1 VRSPF
6 FHDKIWLHV
15 QLLME
20 WIAMESNKNFWLF
33 FFKMAKPYRWWFFAM
48 LFVGIYSSVH
58 SVVQPYVLKVLLD
71 GIAQP
76 QDKSF
81 IDLSLKPTL
90 LLILLGFIITAVWR
104 FYNFVVLKS
113 LPRIKADIVTIT
125 TEHLRDQ
132 SYAFFQDELS
142 GDMSAKISDLTS
154 NIQNMLN
161 SWFNISRQA
170 LTIFLSILMVG
181 TVSLYFSFIFF
192 VISII
197 FIFMSYYCA
206 NSIKPFASA
215 YAKARAKNSGSIV
228 DCFSNVLNMFLFSR
242 EKYESEFLANSTE
255 HALREENKMQFK
267 NMKNA
272 SVLGFFAWILQATSL
287 IILLYLGNEGLMSVG
302 DFAFIFILS
311 ITVIDQIW
319 YLTENLLV
327 VGEQAGICENALQT
341 IFTDH
346 LQKMNPPD
354 AVLNITKGHVS
365 LSNVNFEYNTEN
377 IVIDDFNFNIPG
389 GTKVGLVGYSGAG
402 KSTIVQLITKLYDL
416 KSGEI
421 KIDNQNISEINRRRL
436 REQIAFIP
444 QEPNLF
450 HRSIKDNILY
460 GRLDASNE
468 ELTSASKKAHAHE
481 FIMSLPD
488 GYNTMVGERGMKLSG
503 GQRQRIAIA
512 RAILKDAPI
521 LILDEATSSLDSVT
535 EKIIQKSLDTAMKN
549 RTVIVIAHRL
559 STLLSMDNIAVMD
572 KGRIIEMG
580 SHQTLIEQGGF
591 YKSLW
596 DAQSGHSLI

>member
-1 VRSPF
+1 MENNKSFWPF
-6 FHDKIWLHV
+6 FFR
-15 QLLME
+15 M
-20 WIAMESNKNFWLF
+20 S
-33 FFKMAKPYRWWFFAM
+33 KPYRWWFFAM
-48 LFVGIYSSVH
+48 LCIGIYSSIH

-71 GIAQP
+71 GLAQP
-76 QDKSF
+76 QNKSF
-81 IDLSLKPTL
+81 IELSLKPTI

-142 GDMSAKISDLTS
+142 GDISAKISDLTS

-181 TVSLYFSFIFF
+181 TVSFYFSFIFF
-192 VISII
+192 FISII

-228 DCFSNVLNMFLFSR
+228 DCFSNVLNMLLFSR
-242 EKYESEFLANSTE
+242 ENYESEFLANSTA

-272 SVLGFFAWILQATSL
+272 SLLGFFAWVLQATSL
-287 IILLYLGNEGLMSVG
+287 IVLLYLGNEGLISAG
-302 DFAFIFILS
+302 DFAFIFMLS

-346 LQKMNPPD
+346 MQKMNPPD
-354 AVLNITKGHVS
+354 SILNITQGNVS

-389 GTKVGLVGYSGAG
+389 GSKVGLVGFSGAG
-402 KSTIVQLITKLYDL
+402 KSTIVQLITRLYDL

-460 GRLDASNE
+460 GRPDASDE

-481 FIMSLPD
+481 FITSLPD

-535 EKIIQKSLDTAMKN
+535 EKTIQSSLDTAMKN

-559 STLLSMDNIAVMD
+559 STLLAMDNIAVMD

-580 SHQTLIEQGGF
+580 SHQTLIDQGGF

>member
-1 VRSPF
+1 
-6 FHDKIWLHV
+6 
-15 QLLME
+15 
-20 WIAMESNKNFWLF
+20 MESNKNFWPF
-33 FFKMAKPYRWWFFAM
+33 FFKMAKPYRWWFIAM
-48 LFVGIYSSVH
+48 LFVGTYSSVH

-76 QDKSF
+76 QNKSF
-81 IDLSLKPTL
+81 IELSLKPTL
-90 LLILLGFIITAVWR
+90 LLILLGFVITVVWR

-113 LPRIKADIVTIT
+113 LPRIKADIVAIT

-142 GDMSAKISDLTS
+142 GDISAKISDLTS

-242 EKYESEFLANSTE
+242 EKYEAEFLANSTE

-272 SVLGFFAWILQATSL
+272 SLLGFFAWVLQATSL
-287 IILLYLGNEGLMSVG
+287 IVLLYLGNKGLMSVG
-302 DFAFIFILS
+302 DFAFIFMLS

-346 LQKMNPPD
+346 MQKMNPPD
-354 AVLNITKGHVS
+354 AALNITQGHVS

-402 KSTIVQLITKLYDL
+402 KSTIVQLITRLYDL

-421 KIDNQNISEINRRRL
+421 RIDNQNILEINRRRL
-436 REQIAFIP
+436 REKIAFIP

-460 GRLDASNE
+460 GRPDASDE
-468 ELTSASKKAHAHE
+468 ELISASKKAHAHE
-481 FIMSLPD
+481 FITSLPG
-488 GYNTMVGERGMKLSG
+488 GYDTMVGERGMKLSG

-535 EKIIQKSLDTAMKN
+535 EKIIQNSLHTAMKN
-549 RTVIVIAHRL
+549 RTVIVIAHRI

-580 SHQTLIEQGGF
+580 SHQALIDQGGF